1 MTRAEQ
7 MTFYRTHARRL
18 FNISM
23 RILRDSG
30 AAEDVMQETILKY
43 LTSDIQPLGEA
54 KAAAWLNK
62 ACIRSSIDE
71 LRKNKREQL
80 FFNEY
85 AASEQVAEA
94 ESQQEDMTD
103 VEVGRVKKAM
113 AELKDPYRLILN
125 LALIEGLDY
134 DEIAEVTGQSQGT
147 IRTQFSRGK
156 VKLLEILKRYD
167 GTK

>member
-1 MTRAEQ
+1 

-62 ACIRSSIDE
+62 ACIRSSIDA

-80 FFNEY
+80 FLNEY
-85 AASEQVAEA
+85 AASEQAVEA

-125 LALIEGLDY
+125 LVLIEGLDY

>member
-1 MTRAEQ
+1 

-62 ACIRSSIDE
+62 ACIRSSIDA

-80 FFNEY
+80 FLNEY

-134 DEIAEVTGQSQGT
+134 DEIAEVTRQSQGT
-147 IRTQFSRGK
+147 ISTQFSRGK

>member
-1 MTRAEQ
+1 

-62 ACIRSSIDE
+62 ACIRSSIDA

-156 VKLLEILKRYD
+156 VKLLEILKRHD

>member
-1 MTRAEQ
+1 

-94 ESQQEDMTD
+94 EPQQEDMTD

>member
-1 MTRAEQ
+1 

-62 ACIRSSIDE
+62 ACIRSSIDA

-80 FFNEY
+80 FLNEY
-85 AASEQVAEA
+85 AASEQVVEA

-134 DEIAEVTGQSQGT
+134 DEIAEVTRQSQGT

>member
-1 MTRAEQ
+1 

-62 ACIRSSIDE
+62 ACIRSSIDA

-80 FFNEY
+80 SLNEY
-85 AASEQVAEA
+85 AASEQAVEA

-125 LALIEGLDY
+125 LVLIEGLDY

>member
-1 MTRAEQ
+1 

-62 ACIRSSIDE
+62 ACIRSSIDA

-125 LALIEGLDY
+125 LVLIEGLDY
-134 DEIAEVTGQSQGT
+134 DEIAEVTRQSQGT

-156 VKLLEILKRYD
+156 VKLLEILKRHD

>member
-1 MTRAEQ
+1 

-62 ACIRSSIDE
+62 ACIRSSIDA

-80 FFNEY
+80 FLNEY
-85 AASEQVAEA
+85 AASEQAVEA

-134 DEIAEVTGQSQGT
+134 DEIAEVTRQSQGT

-156 VKLLEILKRYD
+156 VKLLEILKRHD

>member
-1 MTRAEQ
+1 

-62 ACIRSSIDE
+62 ACIRSSIDA

-80 FFNEY
+80 FLNEY

-125 LALIEGLDY
+125 LVLIEGLDY

>member
-1 MTRAEQ
+1 
-7 MTFYRTHARRL
+7 
-18 FNISM
+18 M

-62 ACIRSSIDE
+62 ACIRSSIDA

-80 FFNEY
+80 FLNEY

-134 DEIAEVTGQSQGT
+134 DEIAEVTRQSQGT

-156 VKLLEILKRYD
+156 VKLLEILKRHD

>member
-1 MTRAEQ
+1 
-7 MTFYRTHARRL
+7 
-18 FNISM
+18 M

-43 LTSDIQPLGEA
+43 LTSGIQPLGEA

-62 ACIRSSIDE
+62 ACIRSSIDA

-80 FFNEY
+80 FLNEY
-85 AASEQVAEA
+85 AASEQVVEA

-125 LALIEGLDY
+125 LVLIEGLDY

>member
-1 MTRAEQ
+1 

-94 ESQQEDMTD
+94 EPQQEDMTD

-125 LALIEGLDY
+125 LVLIEGLDY

>member
-1 MTRAEQ
+1 

-125 LALIEGLDY
+125 LVLIEGLDY
-134 DEIAEVTGQSQGT
+134 DEIAEVTGQSQGS

>member
-1 MTRAEQ
+1 

-43 LTSDIQPLGEA
+43 LTSDIQPQGEA

-62 ACIRSSIDE
+62 ACIRSSIDA

-80 FFNEY
+80 FLNEY

-94 ESQQEDMTD
+94 EPQQEDMTD

-125 LALIEGLDY
+125 LVLIEGLDY

>member
-1 MTRAEQ
+1 

-62 ACIRSSIDE
+62 ACIRSSIDA

-80 FFNEY
+80 FLNEY
-85 AASEQVAEA
+85 AASEQVVEA
-94 ESQQEDMTD
+94 ETQQEDMTD

-125 LALIEGLDY
+125 LVLIEGLDY

>member
-1 MTRAEQ
+1 
-7 MTFYRTHARRL
+7 
-18 FNISM
+18 M

-43 LTSDIQPLGEA
+43 LTSGIQPLGEA

-62 ACIRSSIDE
+62 ACIRSSIDA

-80 FFNEY
+80 FLNEY
-85 AASEQVAEA
+85 ASSEQVVEA

-125 LALIEGLDY
+125 LVLIEGLDY